1 MVGRIGLFIY
11 RKHVLTQ
18 KPSQILYR
26 MIYLEIPTQINLGRR
41 PGASSLKKLDLVGQ
55 ILYAYISPDRLT
67 WFAPKHGRAHHSSW
81 SLHARA

>member
-26 MIYLEIPTQINLGRR
+26 MIYLEIPTQISTSG
-41 PGASSLKKLDLVGQ
+41 VGQ
-55 ILYAYISPDRLT
+55 
-67 WFAPKHGRAHHSSW
+67 APLR
-81 SLHARA
+81 